1 MTIGENISYGAP
13 NEVTTE
19 QIVEAAKKA
28 NAYKFIKEFPDGFD
42 TMVGERGQMLSGAS
56 ISLLCIYQTSL
67 FLISYYDFLCRYNSR
82 LF

>member
-42 TMVGERGQMLSGAS
+42 TMVGERGQMLSGAF
-56 ISLLCIYQTSL
+56 ISLSL
-67 FLISYYDFLCRYNSR
+67 FLGRLYFLFLIMIFFVSI
-82 LF
+82 

>member
-28 NAYKFIKEFPDGFD
+28 NAYKFIKEFPDGLD
-42 TMVGERGQMLSGAS
+42 TMVGERGQMLSGLYF
-56 ISLLCIYQTSL
+56 I
-67 FLISYYDFLCRYNSR
+67 F
-82 LF
+82 